1 MSKNKKTAK
10 KRNYKKL
17 QYGTLST
24 VLTVVFI
31 VTIMLGNAALTFL
44 TDRYSWK
51 ADISAEGLYQIS
63 EQTEIMLKNLDQP
76 VTAYILMS
84 EAEAQG
90 SATYAVASEFLQRY
104 VTLSDG
110 MFSVEYI
117 DVYKDPTF
125 MNNYDETSDVAAGS
139 FILQSENRYRVC
151 SLIDLYEISV
161 TYDEEGYET
170 EFISGF
176 QADQTFASMLHYV
189 TTGELPTVVKL
200 TGHNEIYDAGF
211 MDIFSKNNYEI
222 LECNLSL
229 EEIPA
234 KTDMLLLSSPNK
246 DFTEEEIE
254 KLDAY
259 LREDF
264 GAMMVFMDIE
274 VEGELPLLELYFEE
288 WGVSY
293 KEAMVLDA
301 TRSLQAP
308 YLVVPYVLQK
318 DFTYSFAFDENTM
331 VVTPNPRQMEVL
343 YTSADSGSYVTTVVL
358 ETSADAYAKSY
369 ADGESI
375 KSYAKE
381 EGDAEGPFPM
391 AVISQ
396 YYEWENNRP
405 YYGHIMFFP
414 TSDITYSGMLETK
427 AFSNA
432 RFLTHSINFLNTT
445 TDTITLEARD
455 LTSTEMPIMTEQ
467 ANVIL
472 VLLVV
477 VIPVLMLALGMLAY
491 VRRKNK

>member
-24 VLTVVFI
+24 ALTVVFI

-84 EAEAQG
+84 ESAAESQP
-90 SATYAVASEFLQRY
+90 TYAVASEFLKRY
-104 VTLSDG
+104 ETLSG
-110 MFSVEYI
+110 GLFTVEYK
-117 DVYKDPTF
+117 DVYQDPTF
-125 MNNYDETSDVAAGS
+125 LNAYDSLSTIAAGS
-139 FILQSENRYRVC
+139 FIMQSENRYRIC
-151 SLIDLYEISV
+151 SLTDLYELSV
-161 TYDEEGYET
+161 SYDEEGTEYEYV
-170 EFISGF
+170 SGF

-200 TGHNEIYDAGF
+200 TGHNEIYDSGF
-211 MDIFSKNNYEI
+211 MDIFSRNNYEI

-246 DFTEEEIE
+246 DFTEAEIE
-254 KLDAY
+254 KLDKY

-293 KEAMVLDA
+293 KEAIVLDD

-308 YLVVPYVLQK
+308 YLVVPYVMQNE
-318 DFTYSFAFDENTM
+318 FTYDFAFDENTM
-331 VVTPNPRQMEVL
+331 VVTPNARQMEVL
-343 YTSADSGSYVTTVVL
+343 FTSAESGTYLTEVL
-358 ETSADAYAKSY
+358 LKSADTAYAKSY
-369 ADGESI
+369 ADGQQI
-375 KSYAKE
+375 DSYARA
-381 EGDAEGPFPM
+381 EGDMAGPFPM
-391 AVISQ
+391 AVLSQ

-414 TSDITYSGMLETK
+414 TSSVTNSGMLETK
-427 AFSNA
+427 SFANA

-445 TDTITLEARD
+445 TDAITLEARD

-477 VIPVLMLALGMLAY
+477 VIPVIMLALGMLSY